1 MTSRLVI
8 SAIAL
13 ATAVFGQYKTEPA
26 GAPPAELA
34 PGFAQTLEK
43 TGTRITGPTGV
54 VCEIWFR
61 AQAPSGAKSADESVT
76 MKSVPPGA
84 LLGAIRFPGRGY
96 DRRGQQIKSG
106 VYTLRYGWIPVN
118 GDHQGAA
125 PQRDFLV
132 MVQAAEDKDPAA
144 TPTFEALMALSKK
157 ASGTPHPAVMSF
169 WKQDTDFQ
177 PGVSK
182 QGESDWVLQTK
193 MGDTQ
198 IAVIVVG
205 TASS

>member
-1 MTSRLVI
+1 M
-8 SAIAL
+8 SAVAL
-13 ATAVFGQYKTEPA
+13 AAAAFGQYKTEPA
-26 GAPPAELA
+26 GAPPADLA
-34 PGFAQTLEK
+34 PAAAQTLEK
-43 TGTRITGPTGV
+43 TGTRITGPNGV
-54 VCEIWFR
+54 VCELWFR
-61 AQAPSGAKSADESVT
+61 AQTPSGAKTADESVT
-76 MKSVPPGA
+76 LKSVPPGA

-96 DRRGQQIKSG
+96 DRRGQQIKPG
-106 VYTLRYGWIPVN
+106 VYTLRYGLIPVN

-169 WKQDTDFQ
+169 WKQDADFQ

-182 QGESDWVLQTK
+182 QGESDWVFQTK
-193 MGDTQ
+193 LGDTQ